1 MEMRTLMRRQGG
13 FVILFCVY
21 FILAGTAMYASA
33 EAGPGAH
40 SGVKTAKAVFDFRVG
55 QPGSALAHLTLV
67 HNTIKELKAAG
78 KSPDAVVVFIGPS
91 VKLVST
97 AKNGFTADEQK
108 TLDEIARTVTA
119 MSKDGI
125 RLEICM
131 VAAKAFKVDPA
142 TILPEIKK
150 EPNGWISLI
159 KLQNQGYALVP
170 AY

>member
-1 MEMRTLMRRQGG
+1 MKTLISRQGT
-13 FVILFCVY
+13 FVILFGAY
-21 FILAGTAMYASA
+21 LILAGMAMHASA
-33 EAGPGAH
+33 EAGPGAL
-40 SGVKTAKAVFDFRVG
+40 SGVKEAKAVFDFRIG

-78 KSPDAVVVFIGPS
+78 KSTDAAVVFIGPS
-91 VKLVST
+91 VKLIST
-97 AKNGFTADEQK
+97 ARDGFTTEEKK
-108 TLDEIARTVTA
+108 TLDDIARTVTA

-131 VAAKAFKVDPA
+131 VAANVFKVDAA
-142 TILPEIKK
+142 TILPEIRK

-159 KLQNQGYALVP
+159 GLQNQGYALVP